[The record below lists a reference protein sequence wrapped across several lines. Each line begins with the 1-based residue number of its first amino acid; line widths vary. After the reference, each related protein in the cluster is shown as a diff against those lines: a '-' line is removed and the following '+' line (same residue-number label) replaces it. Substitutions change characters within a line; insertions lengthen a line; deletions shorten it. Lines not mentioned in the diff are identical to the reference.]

1 MSALLGR
8 QWRCFGITN
17 EQQEQDEEN
26 MAIAI
31 ILILIV
37 IASVLFHILAPWHA
51 TPAASNW
58 GSIDTTLFIT
68 LIISGIFFIAIT
80 VFMAVAV
87 MRYRHKEGSRAH
99 YQPESKKLEL
109 WLIIVT
115 SVGIV
120 AMLAPG
126 LVVYDDFI
134 RVPKNAYE
142 LEVIAQQWQWAFR
155 FPGQD
160 GKLGKSD
167 IKFVDSTNPLGLD
180 PNDPAG
186 QDDVLIKSNEVRLP
200 LDKPV
205 KVLLRSKDVLHDFYV
220 PQIRSKM
227 DMVPGMVSYF
237 WFTPTKT
244 GKYEILCAEYCGVG
258 HYNMRGQM
266 IVEEQGAFDQ
276 WLKSQPTF
284 AQTLAA
290 AAKPSQDSVLE
301 KGRQLVEKYGCGAC
315 HSQDGSASLG
325 PGWKGLYGRTEQLAD
340 GTSVQVDEAY
350 LKESIL
356 DPKARLVQGYPPVMV
371 TYTLNDDELGALIA
385 LIKSLGAARQ
395 GDESAAGQAP
405 GPGEDLAAQG
415 QQLAESLGCL
425 ACHSVDGSKGIGP
438 SWQGLYG
445 KTETLADGTSI
456 KVDEGYI
463 KDSVLN
469 PAAKI
474 VKGYAPVMPVFAPSD
489 KELNALIAF
498 IKSKANADADTS
510 KAQPGK

>member
-1 MSALLGR
+1 
-8 QWRCFGITN
+8 
-17 EQQEQDEEN
+17 

-31 ILILIV
+31 VLVLIV
-37 IASVLFHILAPWHA
+37 IGSVLFHVLAPWHA

-80 VFMAVAV
+80 LFMAVAV
-87 MRYRHKEGSRAH
+87 MRYRHKEGAKAH
-99 YQPESKKLEL
+99 YQPESKRLEF
-109 WLIIVT
+109 WLIVVT
-115 SVGIV
+115 SIGIA

-126 LVVYDDFI
+126 LVVYNDFI

-142 LEVIAQQWQWAFR
+142 LEVVAQQWQWAFR

-160 GKLGKSD
+160 GTLGKSE
-167 IKFVDSTNPLGLD
+167 IKLVDSVNPFGVD
-180 PNDPAG
+180 PKDPAG

-200 LDKPV
+200 LDRPV
-205 KVLLRSKDVLHDFYV
+205 KVLLRSKDVLHNFYI

-244 GKYEILCAEYCGVG
+244 GKYEVLCAEFCGVG

-276 WLKSQPTF
+276 WLSSQPTF

-290 AAKPSQDSVLE
+290 ATKPGQDSVLE
-301 KGRQLVEKYGCGAC
+301 KGRQLVEQYGCGAC
-315 HSQDGSASLG
+315 HSQDGSTSLG

-350 LKESIL
+350 LKQSIL
-356 DPKARLVQGYPPVMV
+356 QPQARLVQGYPPVMV
-371 TYTLNDDELGALIA
+371 AYTLNDDELGALVA
-385 LIKSLGAARQ
+385 LIKSLGAASQEPSASEALDR
-395 GDESAAGQAP
+395 GD
-405 GPGEDLAAQG
+405 DLATQG
-415 QQLAESLGCL
+415 QRLAGSLGCL

-438 SWQGLYG
+438 SWQGLYN
-445 KTETLADGTSI
+445 EPVTLVDGTSI
-456 KVDEGYI
+456 KADEGYI
-463 KDSVLN
+463 KDSILN
-469 PAAKI
+469 PGAKI
-474 VKGYAPVMPVFAPSD
+474 VKGYAAVMPAFTPSD
-489 KELNALIAF
+489 QDLNALIAF
-498 IKSKANADADTS
+498 IKSKANADADAN
-510 KAQPGK
+510 KAEPGKSP

>member
-1 MSALLGR
+1 
-8 QWRCFGITN
+8 
-17 EQQEQDEEN
+17 

-37 IASVLFHILAPWHA
+37 VASVLFHILAPWHA

-87 MRYRHKEGSRAH
+87 MRYRHKEGSRAA
-99 YQPESKKLEL
+99 YQPENKKLEL

-115 SVGIV
+115 SIGI
-120 AMLAPG
+120 AGMLAPG
-126 LVVYDDFI
+126 LVVYSDFI
-134 RVPKNAYE
+134 RVPKNAYD

-160 GKLGKSD
+160 GKLGRSD
-167 IKFVDSTNPLGLD
+167 IKFVDSGNPLGLD
-180 PNDPAG
+180 PKDPAG
-186 QDDVLIKSNEVRLP
+186 QDDVLIKNNEVHLP

-244 GKYEILCAEYCGVG
+244 GNYEVLCAEFCGVG
-258 HYNMRGQM
+258 HYNMRGHM
-266 IVEEQGAFDQ
+266 IVEEQGVFDQ
-276 WLKSQPTF
+276 WLNSQPTF
-284 AQTLAA
+284 AQTLAT

-301 KGRQLVEKYGCGAC
+301 KGRLLVEQHGCKAC

-340 GTSVQVDEAY
+340 GTGVLVDEAY

-371 TYTLNDDELGALIA
+371 AYTLNDDELGAIVA
-385 LIKSLGAARQ
+385 LIKSLGA
-395 GDESAAGQAP
+395 EPSASEAP
-405 GPGEDLAAQG
+405 GPGDDLAAQG
-415 QQLAESLGCL
+415 QRLAESLGCL
-425 ACHSVDGSKGIGP
+425 ACHSVDGSKGVGP

-445 KTETLADGTSI
+445 ETVTLADGTSI
-456 KVDEGYI
+456 KADEGYI
-463 KDSVLN
+463 KDSILN
-469 PAAKI
+469 PGAKI
-474 VKGYAPVMPVFAPSD
+474 VKGYAAVMPAFTPSD
-489 KELNALIAF
+489 QELNALIAF
-498 IKSKANADADTS
+498 IKSKANADADAS
-510 KAQPGK
+510 KAEPGK

>member
-1 MSALLGR
+1 
-8 QWRCFGITN
+8 
-17 EQQEQDEEN
+17 

-80 VFMAVAV
+80 LFMAIAV
-87 MRYRHKEGSRAH
+87 MRYRHKEGARAA
-99 YQPESKKLEL
+99 YQPENKKLET

-115 SVGIV
+115 SVGIA

-126 LVVYDDFI
+126 LVVYSDFI

-142 LEVIAQQWQWAFR
+142 LEVVAQQWQWAFR

-167 IKFVDSTNPLGLD
+167 IKFVDSANPFGLD
-180 PNDPAG
+180 PKDPVG
-186 QDDVLIKSNEVRLP
+186 QDDVLIRSNEVHLP
-200 LDKPV
+200 LDRPV

-244 GKYEILCAEYCGVG
+244 GTYETLCAEYCGVG
-258 HYNMRGQM
+258 HYNMRGHM
-266 IVEEQGAFDQ
+266 IVEEQDVFDQ
-276 WLKSQPTF
+276 WLKGQPTF
-284 AQTLAA
+284 SQTLTT
-290 AAKPSQDSVLE
+290 AAKPSRDSMLE
-301 KGRQLVEKYGCGAC
+301 KGRQLVEKLGCSAC
-315 HSQDGSASLG
+315 HSQDGTASLG

-340 GTSVQVDEAY
+340 GTHVLVDEAY

-356 DPKARLVQGYPPVMV
+356 DPKARLVQGYPPIMV
-371 TYTLNDDELGALIA
+371 TYTLNDDELGALVA
-385 LIKSLGAARQ
+385 LIKSLGTAQ
-395 GDESAAGQAP
+395 PDNDPSASVAS

-415 QQLAESLGCL
+415 QRLAGSLGCL
-425 ACHSVDGSKGIGP
+425 ACHSVDGTKGIGP

-456 KVDEGYI
+456 KVDEDYI

-469 PAAKI
+469 PSAKI
-474 VKGYAPVMPVFAPSD
+474 VKGYAAVMPAFAPSD
-489 KELNALIAF
+489 QELDALIAF
-498 IKSKANADADTS
+498 IKSKANADADAS
-510 KAQPGK
+510 KAEPGK

>member
-1 MSALLGR
+1 
-8 QWRCFGITN
+8 
-17 EQQEQDEEN
+17 

-68 LIISGIFFIAIT
+68 LIISGIFFIAIV

-87 MRYRHKEGSRAH
+87 MRFRHKEGARAA
-99 YQPESKKLEL
+99 YQPENKKLEL

-115 SVGIV
+115 SIGI
-120 AMLAPG
+120 AGMLAPG
-126 LVVYDDFI
+126 LVVYNDFI
-134 RVPKNAYE
+134 RVPKDAYE
-142 LEVIAQQWQWAFR
+142 LEVVGQQWQWAYR
-155 FPGQD
+155 FAGQD
-160 GKLGKSD
+160 TKLGKSD
-167 IKFVDSTNPLGLD
+167 IRFVDSTNPLGLD
-180 PNDPAG
+180 PKDPAG
-186 QDDVLIKSNEVRLP
+186 QDDVLVMNNEVRLP
-200 LDKPV
+200 LDRPV

-244 GKYEILCAEYCGVG
+244 GKYEVLCAEFCGVG
-258 HYNMRGQM
+258 HYNMRGHM
-266 IVEEQGAFDQ
+266 IVEEQGVFDQ

-284 AQTLAA
+284 AQTLTT
-290 AAKPSQDSVLE
+290 AAKPGRDSVLE
-301 KGRQLVEKYGCGAC
+301 KGRQLVEQHGCKAC
-315 HSQDGSASLG
+315 HSQDGGASLG
-325 PGWKGLYGRTEQLAD
+325 PGWKGLYGRTEKLAD

-371 TYTLNDDELGALIA
+371 AYTLKDDELGAVIA
-385 LIKSLGAARQ
+385 LIKSLGAAPQ
-395 GDESAAGQAP
+395 DDQPSSGEASS
-405 GPGEDLAAQG
+405 PGEDLVAQG
-415 QQLAESLGCL
+415 QRLAGSLGCL
-425 ACHSVDGSKGIGP
+425 ACHSVDGNKGVGP

-445 KTETLADGTSI
+445 KTETLADDTSV

-463 KDSVLN
+463 KESVLD
-469 PAAKI
+469 PAVKV
-474 VKGYAPVMPVFAPSD
+474 VKGYAPVMPALKPSD
-489 KELNALIAF
+489 KELDALIAF
-498 IKSKANADADTS
+498 IKSKANANADAS
-510 KAQPGK
+510 KTEPGK

>member
-1 MSALLGR
+1 
-8 QWRCFGITN
+8 
-17 EQQEQDEEN
+17 
-26 MAIAI
+26 MAMAI
-31 ILILIV
+31 ILVLIV

-68 LIISGIFFIAIT
+68 LIISGIFFIAVT
-80 VFMAVAV
+80 LFMAVAV
-87 MRYRHKEGSRAH
+87 IRFRHKEGVRAA
-99 YQPESKKLEL
+99 YQPENKKLET

-115 SVGIV
+115 SVGIA

-126 LVVYDDFI
+126 LVVYSDFV
-134 RVPKNAYE
+134 RVPNNAYE
-142 LEVIAQQWQWAFR
+142 LEVVAQQWQWAFR

-167 IKFVDSTNPLGLD
+167 IKFVDSVNPFGLD
-180 PNDPAG
+180 PKDPVG
-186 QDDVLIKSNEVRLP
+186 QDDVLIINNEVRLP

-220 PQIRSKM
+220 PQMRSKM

-244 GKYEILCAEYCGVG
+244 GKYEVLCAEYCGVG
-258 HYNMRGQM
+258 HYNMRGHM
-266 IVEEQGAFDQ
+266 IVEEQDAFDQ
-276 WLKSQPTF
+276 WLNSQPTF
-284 AQTLAA
+284 AQTLTT
-290 AAKPSQDSVLE
+290 AAKPSRDSVLE
-301 KGRQLVEKYGCGAC
+301 KGRLLVEKLGCSAC

-340 GTSVQVDEAY
+340 GTSVLVDEAY

-371 TYTLNDDELGALIA
+371 TYTLNDDELGALVA
-385 LIKSLGAARQ
+385 LIKSLGAAQ
-395 GDESAAGQAP
+395 QDNEPSASEAS
-405 GPGEDLAAQG
+405 GPGDDLASQG
-415 QQLAESLGCL
+415 QRLAQSLGCL

-456 KVDEGYI
+456 KADEGYI

-469 PAAKI
+469 PSAKI
-474 VKGYAPVMPVFAPSD
+474 VKGYAAVMPAFTPSD

-498 IKSKANADADTS
+498 IKSKAITDADAS
-510 KAQPGK
+510 KAEPGK